1 MIIGFACKETE
12 RIWLGEGSRKLPS
25 HIQKV
30 ARRKLRMLNSA
41 ANLDDLRIPPSN
53 RLELLK
59 GNLKGFYSIR
69 INNQFRL
76 CFVWHEGQALD
87 VKIMDYH

>member
-12 RIWLGEGSRKLPS
+12 RIWFGEGSRKLPS
-25 HIQKV
+25 NIQKV
-30 ARRKLRMLNSA
+30 ARRKLRMVNSA
-41 ANLDDLRIPPSN
+41 ASLDDLRIPPSN

-69 INNQFRL
+69 INDQFRL
-76 CFVWHEGQALD
+76 CFAWHEGQASD